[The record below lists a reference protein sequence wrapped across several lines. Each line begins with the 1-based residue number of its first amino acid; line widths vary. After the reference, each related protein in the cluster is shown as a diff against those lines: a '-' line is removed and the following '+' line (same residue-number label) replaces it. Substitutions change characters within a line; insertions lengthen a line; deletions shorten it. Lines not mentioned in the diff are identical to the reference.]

1 MAVGQAPTALMI
13 VSLFNNRGVV
23 AVEKSYRE

>member
-1 MAVGQAPTALMI
+1 MSARQAPTALMI

-23 AVEKSYRE
+23 TVEISYKE